1 MLARNANEA
10 FGLGVH
16 IPHEVSQVLVAA
28 HLGDDTVEFQVR
40 LRTVGLFLNRL
51 SAQYQTL
58 LMNHTPAVEH
68 VEVAP
73 LGPRRWRL
81 TLLDADPLGTL
92 PRRLYVDV
100 DGP

>member
-16 IPHEVSQVLVAA
+16 IPHEVSQVRVAA

-51 SAQYQTL
+51 SHPGQGLAQPPEIFKV
-58 LMNHTPAVEH
+58 PA
-68 VEVAP
+68 A
-73 LGPRRWRL
+73 GRQRRC
-81 TLLDADPLGTL
+81 
-92 PRRLYVDV
+92 
-100 DGP
+100 